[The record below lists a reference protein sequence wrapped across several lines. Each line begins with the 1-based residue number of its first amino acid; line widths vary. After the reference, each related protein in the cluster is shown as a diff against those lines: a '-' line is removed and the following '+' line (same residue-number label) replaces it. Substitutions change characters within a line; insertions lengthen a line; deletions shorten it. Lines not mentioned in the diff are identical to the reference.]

1 MFLYDAKTELSFVR
15 IAMTG
20 ALLSGRSDMGG
31 QIFISS
37 FSNFIPP
44 FFLSRPLF
52 EWKWARPLLTL
63 PCNVRGNF
71 LFAISVFCP
80 MVESIQ

>member
-31 QIFISS
+31 QIFIS
-37 FSNFIPP
+37 FFNFIPP
-44 FFLSRPLF
+44 FFFSVQ
-52 EWKWARPLLTL
+52 AV
-63 PCNVRGNF
+63 VR
-71 LFAISVFCP
+71 
-80 MVESIQ
+80 VEMGQTSAYLAV